1 MAQMMETVKTELL
14 YLWSKLTGAKKRN
27 RKAAFAAFDAALAR
41 LGPGDLAIDLGA
53 NVGIFTERFARTGA
67 DVIAFEPDPHAF
79 ALLTARMGGLP
90 NVRLIPAAAG
100 AGADV
105 LKLYRRADFDASPDA
120 RTTSSSLFADKHK
133 MDENRA
139 VEVEVMDF
147 PAFLA
152 DLNRDVAVLKI
163 DIEGA
168 EVPLMEALLASPVLG
183 RINRMFIESH
193 ERVVRSLA
201 ARTRALK
208 ARTRGMTRPIINW
221 DWH

>member
-1 MAQMMETVKTELL
+1 MVQMMETLKTELL
-14 YLWSKLTGAKKRN
+14 YLWSKLTGAKNRN
-27 RKAAFAAFDAALAR
+27 RKAAFADFDAAVAR
-41 LGPGDLAIDLGA
+41 LGPGDLVIDLGA
-53 NVGIFTERFARTGA
+53 NAGVFTQRFADTGA

-79 ALLTARMGGLP
+79 ALLTARVGARP

-100 AGADV
+100 ARADM
-105 LKLYRRADFDASPDA
+105 LKLYRRTDFDASPDA

-133 MDENRA
+133 MDEGKA
-139 VEVEVMDF
+139 VQVEVMDF

-152 DLNRDVAVLKI
+152 DLNRDVALLKI

-168 EVPLMEALLASPVLG
+168 EVPLMEALLTSPALSRV
-183 RINRMFIESH
+183 NRMFIESH

-201 ARTRALK
+201 GRTRALK
-208 ARTRGMTRPIINW
+208 ARTRGMTRPVINW